1 MATLS
6 PQRSIELLFPEVV
19 MKKIATNVAT
29 AAGVVFVGFLGYVV
43 LTALPDI
50 RRYIRISTM

>member
-1 MATLS
+1 LS

>member
-1 MATLS
+1 
-6 PQRSIELLFPEVV
+6 